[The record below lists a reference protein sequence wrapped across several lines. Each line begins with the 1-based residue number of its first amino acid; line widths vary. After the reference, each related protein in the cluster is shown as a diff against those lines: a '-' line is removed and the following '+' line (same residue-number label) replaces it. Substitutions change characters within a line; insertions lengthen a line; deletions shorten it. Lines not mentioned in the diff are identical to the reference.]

1 LKLELDLTQPD
12 SCDQFQEYIDTAA
25 QGKCTRIL
33 ILMQDGQ
40 NKRVQQTDDLLRL
53 YPERDTRVAAA
64 SDQFV
69 DERSII
75 CHMHL
80 KRFWGHPQNEQIKV
94 IAREKLQEG
103 NRFHTVK
110 GMLQKREQAGSR
122 RGSREVDHGEEFLAK
137 TLFDL
142 FDDIHEE
149 GFFGRIEQV
158 KGSL

>member
-12 SCDQFQEYIDTAA
+12 SCDHFQKHIDTAA
-25 QGKCTRIL
+25 QGKYTRIL

-40 NKRVQQTDDLLRL
+40 NKRVQQADHLLSS
-53 YPERDTRVAAA
+53 YPERDTRVPAT
-64 SDQFV
+64 SDQLV

-75 CHMHL
+75 CHMLL
-80 KRFWGHPQNEQIKV
+80 KRFWGHPPKEQIII

-103 NRFHTVK
+103 NRFHAVK
-110 GMLQKREQAGSR
+110 GMLQQREQAGTW
-122 RGSREVDHGEEFLAK
+122 RGPWQVDHREELLAK

-158 KGSL
+158 KGPL